1 MAAMSIGFKKDPP
14 RRRRQARLVLRL
26 LLEALGLV
34 GDAVL
39 GRAQVGDRLRDGG
52 EPLVHVHAVD
62 RGQLKLVSVGIA
74 DAGRVAHVAKEE
86 TCRPSR
92 PQEDANGSF
101 HGLLPSSMSI
111 R

>member
-1 MAAMSIGFKKDPP
+1 MPIMMLPVSEPESVSEPVSMVAMSIGFKKTPP
-14 RRRRQARLVLRL
+14 GRRRQACLVLRL

-62 RGQLKLVSVGIA
+62 RGQLELVSVGICLLYTSPSPR
-74 DAGRVAHVAKEE
+74 DA
-86 TCRPSR
+86 
-92 PQEDANGSF
+92 
-101 HGLLPSSMSI
+101 
-111 R
+111 

>member
-1 MAAMSIGFKKDPP
+1 MAAMSIGFKKTPP
-14 RRRRQARLVLRL
+14 GRRRQARLVLRL

-86 TCRPSR
+86 TFRPSR
-92 PQEDANGSF
+92 PQEDAN
-101 HGLLPSSMSI
+101 
-111 R
+111 